1 MRSKVA
7 RAPLL
12 AGLPVPAPHPGIP
25 QRLGESLQA
34 SWGEVRQAVSWHM
47 GGFAL

>member
-7 RAPLL
+7 HAPLL
-12 AGLPVPAPHPGIP
+12 AGLPVPAQLLGIP

-34 SWGEVRQAVSWHM
+34 SWGEVSQAVSWHM